1 MAVFKSAV
9 STGAVTLAAIA
20 YATVQ
25 TLPRVA
31 TILLVNRFNSL
42 ER

>member
-9 STGAVTLAAIA
+9 STGAVTLATIA

-25 TLPRVA
+25 TLTRVP
-31 TILLVNRFNSL
+31 TTFTLNRCNSTW
-42 ER
+42 R